1 MPISIVGS
9 NGGSFRK
16 LNLQMSQTIESLQLI
31 CKSLQQSEK
40 NWWLSP
46 ATLQSIE
53 EMKSSKMKD
62 QQQFPSEVLDSK
74 DQVGIPL
81 YGRVIRNERLEDD
94 DDDEEM
100 IDLQANE
107 EEERSITY
115 DNKDGEGTDGNISEE
130 ESL

>member
-1 MPISIVGS
+1 
-9 NGGSFRK
+9 
-16 LNLQMSQTIESLQLI
+16 
-31 CKSLQQSEK
+31 
-40 NWWLSP
+40 
-46 ATLQSIE
+46 
-53 EMKSSKMKD
+53 MKD